1 MNVHYLSNIIP
12 ASEDSSSFLME
23 LVFAFAGRDEFLYLE
38 YNLHESDP
46 QYSNAIEKFIGKY
59 KHEWFRPKS
68 VQEALEIEWSFLI
81 EALVLTKNKDIDS
94 WKFKLSVVESPETIE
109 LMVTENFEGDFQK
122 LLGRSLKPFL
132 DQGVKVLT
140 EEMYN
145 DMIKAQYLK
154 CGIHI

>member
-46 QYSNAIEKFIGKY
+46 QYSNDIETFSGKY
-59 KHEWFRPKS
+59 KQEWFRPKS

-81 EALVLTKNKDIDS
+81 EALVLTKNKDMDS

-109 LMVTENFEGDFQK
+109 LMVTENIEGDLQE
-122 LLGRSLKPFL
+122 LLGTSLKPLL
-132 DQGVKVLT
+132 DQGVKVRT

-145 DMIKAQYLK
+145 DMIEAQYLK
-154 CGIHI
+154 YGIHI